1 MKKQIEGLSKLKAVL
16 NSISTIPENELN
28 YISKHLDFRVYDT
41 GELLFCAGK
50 YLDEIFFVLD
60 GIVRFF
66 YLTED
71 GKEFIKHFAMENDF
85 AGSFSSMVLKE
96 PCRFSVQALEKTE
109 VFALPLKIVEE
120 GYQRHPAWERVGR
133 KHAER
138 IAVKKE
144 LRECEFLLDTAEVRY
159 RRFLLEYPG
168 LVDRIPQ
175 YHIASYLGITDV
187 ALSRI
192 RNKIGLT

>member
-1 MKKQIEGLSKLKAVL
+1 MKKQIEGLSKFKAVL
-16 NSISTIPENELN
+16 ESMSTLPEKEWK

-41 GELLFCAGK
+41 GELLFCTGDF
-50 YLDEIFFVLD
+50 LNEIFFILD
-60 GIVRFF
+60 GIVRFY
-66 YLTED
+66 YLTEE

-85 AGSFSSMVLKE
+85 VGSFSSMVLKT

-109 VFALPLKIVEE
+109 VFALPLKIIEE
-120 GYQRHPAWERVGR
+120 GYQRHHAWERVGR

-144 LRECEFLLDTAEVRY
+144 LRECEFLLDSAEVRY
-159 RRFLLEYPG
+159 RRFRSEYPG
-168 LVDRIPQ
+168 LVNRIPQ